1 MRYAV
6 VQVTLKEKFIGS
18 ASRNLAELEDVL
30 NEHAA
35 RGWRLHTISTA
46 SAYSAGLAGGDRIQA
61 TLVFERD
68 DLSAINSD
76 SDEQDV
82 AAGPGSDIAAAI
94 AASLPD
100 GVTIE
105 DLSPEQLAQA
115 EETILDEAAAR
126 ARRRR

>member
-6 VQVTLKEKFIGS
+6 VQVTLKEKFIGT
-18 ASRNLAELEDVL
+18 ASRNLPELEQVL

-35 RGWRLHTISTA
+35 KGWRLHTISTA
-46 SAYSAGLAGGDRIQA
+46 SAYSTGYAGGDRIQA

-68 DLSAINSD
+68 DLSAIITD

-82 AAGPGSDIAAAI
+82 AAGPGFEMAEAI

-100 GVTIE
+100 GVTLD
-105 DLSPEQLAQA
+105 DLSPEQIAQA
-115 EETILDEAAAR
+115 EETILDESAAR